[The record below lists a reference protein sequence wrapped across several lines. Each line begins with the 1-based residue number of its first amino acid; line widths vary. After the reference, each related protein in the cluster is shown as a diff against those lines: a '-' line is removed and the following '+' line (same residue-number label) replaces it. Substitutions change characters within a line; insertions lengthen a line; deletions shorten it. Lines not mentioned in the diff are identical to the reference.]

1 MSSGHTDIGRLL
13 EVIADLRREVHQL
26 KTEVVQLEG
35 RVVELESSRLV
46 GSSADSEYE
55 LVRGDPLG
63 ASARSAPGYLP
74 VASTAASAATSEL
87 PVDRVR
93 AAQDIGFFLR
103 RCLKGEPR
111 GTSGRDRIAAPSS
124 VYIVCKSFVGEIFDP
139 PRVFFSWASAK
150 SLVIKGGTPGP
161 SIFVG
166 VPTINEARIAVESAG
181 CELLA
186 SLR

>member
-1 MSSGHTDIGRLL
+1 MSGGSPEVGRLL
-13 EVIADLRREVHQL
+13 EVIADLRREIHQL

-35 RVVELESSRLV
+35 RVVELESARLV
-46 GSSADSEYE
+46 GGAADSEYE
-55 LVRGDPLG
+55 LVVGDSRG
-63 ASARSAPGYLP
+63 ASAASAPGYLP
-74 VASTAASAATSEL
+74 VASTPPPTASPDLAL
-87 PVDRVR
+87 DRIR

-103 RCLKGEPR
+103 RCLQGEPR
-111 GTSGRDRIAAPSS
+111 GKSGRDRIAAPSS
-124 VYIVCKSFVGEIFDP
+124 VYIVCKCFVGETFDP

-166 VPTINEARIAVESAG
+166 VPTINEARIAVEAAG
-181 CELLA
+181 CELPA